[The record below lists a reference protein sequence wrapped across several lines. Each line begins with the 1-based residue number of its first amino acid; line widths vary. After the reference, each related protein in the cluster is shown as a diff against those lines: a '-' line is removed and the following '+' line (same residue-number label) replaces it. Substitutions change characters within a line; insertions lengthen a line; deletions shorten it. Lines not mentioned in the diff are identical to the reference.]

1 MNCKTKQDFIS
12 YFVSNWYL
20 KNLVSR
26 DDEKLIL
33 GMMMTPTDGDFDDDN
48 NGDVCDD
55 DDDDVNE
62 YDHDHDEMMILILI
76 IMVMMMMRL
85 LRDRQRLT
93 SCAFILYRNNI
104 WLKGFFFR
112 VIFVGIIATL

>member
-85 LRDRQRLT
+85 LRDRQRLYLLCSHPLCRGNEVDGIHLSDTFT
-93 SCAFILYRNNI
+93 SR
-104 WLKGFFFR
+104 
-112 VIFVGIIATL
+112 